1 MPPAALPWIADAC
14 AIAALSFFVY
24 AGEILFW
31 FHGQYSGKDIVPF
44 SAALLLTAAALFTGA
59 KLRGHRH
66 PGLDRAMPAAI
77 ALAAAIGLRLN
88 VISYPINHGQGSPF
102 YPWFRGTEFLAVLAA
117 VIGGLLALAKP
128 PGKAAERFLIGALIL
143 TFAALVFIPRISPAP
158 FIDVFVNNT
167 AATDYVLQGKN
178 PYPQAYAELYNGG
191 FGYKPGFLYF
201 PGTFLGLVM
210 GRALFGDIRAGM
222 LIALAI
228 GSLALG
234 WTTLREKLDARWR
247 YGLPTLALAFAVMP
261 FVVEQSWIDPLLV
274 APTILGALLV
284 SERRWI
290 GAGVAFGILIA
301 TKQYGFVMAGLLGL
315 WALRLDANRAL
326 TRAAPAALCTALVF
340 LAPFTL
346 ANPSVFYAS
355 TIASQMKPPMRI
367 DAFNLAVHFAR
378 NNMALPVP
386 VALALSASGGIFSA
400 AWLAFRKRPELADA
414 AAALFASFATA
425 FLFGK
430 WAFCNYWYLVCAF
443 IPLWLAGFFS
453 RSDQGARLWPTRP
466 NQ

>member
-14 AIAALSFFVY
+14 AIVPLLFFVY

-44 SAALLLTAAALFTGA
+44 SAALLLTAAALFAGA

-77 ALAAAIGLRLN
+77 ALAAVLGLRLN
-88 VISYPINHGQGSPF
+88 VLSYPINHGQDSPF
-102 YPWFRGTEFLAVLAA
+102 YPWFRGTEFLAALAA
-117 VIGGLLALAKP
+117 VIGGLLTLTKP
-128 PGKAAERFLIGALIL
+128 PGKTAERFLAGALVL
-143 TFAALVFIPRISPAP
+143 TFAALVLIPRISPKP
-158 FIDVFVNNT
+158 FIDVFFNNT
-167 AATDYVLQGKN
+167 SATDYLLQGKN
-178 PYPQAYAELYNGG
+178 PYPQAYTELYQGA

-201 PGTFLGLVM
+201 PGTFLGLVV

-222 LIALAI
+222 LLALAI
-228 GSLALG
+228 GALALS
-234 WTTLREKLDARWR
+234 WATLREKLDARWR

-274 APTILGALLV
+274 APTILAAVLV

-290 GAGVAFGILIA
+290 GAGIAFGILIA

-315 WALRLDANRAL
+315 WGLRLDARSAL
-326 TRAAPAALCTALVF
+326 SRAAPVAACTALAI
-340 LAPFTL
+340 LAPFAL
-346 ANPSVFYAS
+346 ANPDVFYAS
-355 TIASQMKPPMRI
+355 TVVSQMKPAMRL
-367 DAFNLAVHFAR
+367 DAFNLAVHLAR
-378 NNMALPVP
+378 NDMALPVP

-400 AWLAFRKRPELADA
+400 AWLAIRKRPGLADA

-443 IPLWLAGFFS
+443 IPLWLTGFFGA
-453 RSDQGARLWPTRP
+453 DQGARLWPTRP